1 VLRATKTEQQLSLL
15 RLFET
20 TKQMKVCPSILFADA
35 KWRHRRNKQLLNSAR
50 VL

>member
-1 VLRATKTEQQLSLL
+1 VLSAAKTEKKLSLL

-20 TKQMKVCPSILFADA
+20 AKQTKVCPSILFADA
-35 KWRHRRNKQLLNSAR
+35 KRWHRRNKQLLNSTS